1 MNGSRSCEQLG
12 SDIFHNKILTSH
24 AMMQTMKCCVLE
36 KTSRLLVYH
45 FTMVYVNVAEMAG
58 VKTEE
63 PVAVAGR
70 GKLLSEVVRPIHLG
84 RGKQHS
90 CLHTVL

>member
-1 MNGSRSCEQLG
+1 
-12 SDIFHNKILTSH
+12 
-24 AMMQTMKCCVLE
+24 MQTKKWSILE
-36 KTSRLLVYH
+36 KTSQLLAYH
-45 FTMVYVNVAEMAG
+45 FTVVYVNVAEMAG

-70 GKLLSEVVRPIHLG
+70 GKPFSEVMRPISLG